1 MTQTGRHGNLVVK
14 FTGVWEGAELHAIT
28 SEIVSQSDG
37 IHWTPESFTLRFED
51 NGNSAS
57 YECAAGGNTY
67 VAELSAQSGAKAEA
81 ATVYKGTIR
90 KQGDSIGGIP
100 LTITF
105 APDRNSG
112 TETQTSK
119 YGDTVVNFSGS
130 WDGTVLR
137 AATGTVVSKPK
148 HIQWKPESFSLS
160 FADNWITAT
169 YDCTAEDQHFIAELS
184 AQ

>member
-1 MTQTGRHGNLVVK
+1 VK
-14 FTGVWEGAELHAIT
+14 FAGVWESAELHATT
-28 SEIVSQSDG
+28 SEIVSQPAG

-57 YECAAGGNTY
+57 YECGAGGNTY

-81 ATVYKGTIR
+81 AAVYKGTIQ
-90 KQGDSIGGIP
+90 KQGNSNGGVP

-112 TETQTSK
+112 TEIQTSK
-119 YGDTVVNFSGS
+119 YGDTVVNFSGF
-130 WDGTVLR
+130 WDGKILR
-137 AATGTVVSKPK
+137 AVTGTVVSKPK
-148 HIQWKPESFSLS
+148 NIQWKPESFAVS
-160 FADNWITAT
+160 FADDWRTAT
-169 YDCTAEDQHFIAELS
+169 YDCTAEGQHFIAELS